1 MNTQVTIRLHR
12 WAWHA
17 VSVAAGIQLL
27 YKYRPKHF
35 LPHRYLPGVAHKVF
49 ALVPPDPLRR
59 HHEHHHAEHKH
70 HGQPDSPEGRG
81 VFVDSTQK
89 AF

>member
-1 MNTQVTIRLHR
+1 MNSQVTIRLHGR
-12 WAWHA
+12 AWH
-17 VSVAAGIQLL
+17 VWQQESN
-27 YKYRPKHF
+27 RPKRL

-49 ALVPPDPLRR
+49 ALVTPDPLRR
-59 HHEHHHAEHKH
+59 HHEHHHAEHEH